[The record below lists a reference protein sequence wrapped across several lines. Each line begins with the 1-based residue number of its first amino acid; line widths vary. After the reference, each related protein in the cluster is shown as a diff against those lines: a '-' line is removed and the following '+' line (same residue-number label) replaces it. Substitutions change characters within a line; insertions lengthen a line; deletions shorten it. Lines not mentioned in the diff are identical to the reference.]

1 MHTYPL
7 VSCQMNGVTVCLPVD
22 RAHIPDGAAMVR
34 YAAEGDHGEI
44 SSIYTGS
51 ATPTVPGAGVVESP
65 TRTTRTE
72 SAWNESTWRVPEGVV
87 VIVGVG
93 EDVNVDVG
101 VGVVVEVVVA
111 D

>member
-1 MHTYPL
+1 
-7 VSCQMNGVTVCLPVD
+7 MNGVTACLPVD
-22 RAHIPDGAAMVR
+22 RAHMPDGAAMER

-87 VIVGVG
+87 VGVDVMEDVCVAVGVR
-93 EDVNVDVG
+93 VG
-101 VGVVVEVVVA
+101 VGVPVA
-111 D
+111 V